1 MASRIS
7 RIITSTHAIAAP
19 TNDPPTIKPV
29 EAAVPLM
36 ARKAIDNTTIHTRQ
50 AAKRRTSIF
59 GGSNEEIK
67 DH

>member
-7 RIITSTHAIAAP
+7 RIITSTQATAAP
-19 TNDPPTIKPV
+19 TNDPATIKPV

-50 AAKRRTSIF
+50 AAKRRISIF
-59 GGSNEEIK
+59 GGINEEIK
-67 DH
+67 NR